1 MKQTYIKMMALAA
14 LPLCIGGALATN
26 AIGGKSNAERLV
38 SMEKVKGARTP
49 ERVITIDGFLYED
62 FESAPNDGTQL
73 PEGWVMTATPGYETD
88 HWSAG
93 TLGRGD
99 TPLNGVSGYK

>member
-49 ERVITIDGFLYED
+49 ERVITIDGRKIKIIDEEKLKKI
-62 FESAPNDGTQL
+62 SKIG
-73 PEGWVMTATPGYETD
+73 
-88 HWSAG
+88 
-93 TLGRGD
+93 
-99 TPLNGVSGYK
+99 